1 MSFLAW
7 GKYYLLN
14 MKNVKGIFIVING
27 VTVNNKRSINSLL
40 LVIRHCCFLCTEWQ
54 FVREWP
60 GQHLTAKLQKTCSH
74 DKQAASMMGFSS
86 ESDCSTLL
94 GSMQRKKVSYESL
107 MKQYVTCCL
116 KIRFGSQSHHS
127 HHHYWFWKIQ
137 PANLKQEWKF
147 MSCHASAANT
157 YVLRT
162 GSESYFSYSFSTEIV
177 FQYRERGRDILYFNF
192 KEG

>member
-1 MSFLAW
+1 MNNA
-7 GKYYLLN
+7 KI
-14 MKNVKGIFIVING
+14 IFIVING

-40 LVIRHCCFLCTEWQ
+40 LVIEDRCFLCTEWQ
-54 FVREWP
+54 FVRKWP
-60 GQHLTAKLQKTCSH
+60 GQHLMAKLQKTCSL
-74 DKQAASMMGFSS
+74 DEQAASMMGFSNGS
-86 ESDCSTLL
+86 GCSTLL

-107 MKQYVTCCL
+107 MKQYVTYCL

-147 MSCHASAANT
+147 MNCHASAANT
-157 YVLRT
+157 YFLRT
-162 GSESYFSYSFSTEIV
+162 GSASYFSFSLSTG
-177 FQYRERGRDILYFNF
+177 YREGGRDILYFNF